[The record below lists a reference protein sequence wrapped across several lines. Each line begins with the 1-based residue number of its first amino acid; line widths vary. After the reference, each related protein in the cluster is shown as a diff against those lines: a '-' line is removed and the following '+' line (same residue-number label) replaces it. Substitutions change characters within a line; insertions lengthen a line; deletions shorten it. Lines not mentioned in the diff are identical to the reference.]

1 MYRRRLFPLLCTLLA
16 VGLSYSSTG
25 CALLRRH
32 RAKDAETSTPPPNRA
47 GIFGRHSKGKGLTVE
62 IKADP
67 DPVRL
72 GEVRE
77 IKVTF
82 LIRNSGKDT
91 TTLKFPTSQTI
102 EITLRDVATG
112 NVVSQWSTDR
122 TFTPEPRFLVVNA
135 GERLEYNEPIT
146 TRELKVGKTYT
157 LEASFVGYDQLH
169 ASRPIIPQP

>member
-1 MYRRRLFPLLCTLLA
+1 MNRRYSPLLCALLA
-16 VGLSYSSTG
+16 VGLTYSFGG

-32 RAKDAETSTPPPNRA
+32 RAKDAETSTPPQNRA
-47 GIFGRHSKGKGLTVE
+47 SIFSKRSKGKALTVE
-62 IKADP
+62 IKSDP

-82 LIRNSGKDT
+82 VIRNNGKET
-91 TTLKFPTSQTI
+91 TTLKFPTSQVI
-102 EITLRDVATG
+102 EISLRDVATG

-146 TRELKVGKTYT
+146 TRELKVGKTYN
-157 LEASFVGYDQLH
+157 LEASFVGYDQLR